1 MQETLTA
8 KKKVYLGHCVAETL
22 GSAAPLGGFFVAALL
37 QLFKLSDMLITILP
51 DGISGRKGLV
61 PLVPHRFSGGYG
73 CIPLFAEFIASGDH
87 GGQVG
92 RVRSLQSN
100 QLG

>member
-22 GSAAPLGGFFVAALL
+22 GSAAQSGGFFVAALL
-37 QLFKLSDMLITILP
+37 QFFKLSDVLITILP

-61 PLVPHRFSGGYG
+61 PLGPHRFSGGYG
-73 CIPLFAEFIASGDH
+73 CIPLGAEFIASGGH
-87 GGQVG
+87 GGQVV
-92 RVRSLQSN
+92 RVRFLQSS
-100 QLG
+100 